1 MESGEDN
8 KITPPAENSGFEVR
22 PEDLRRLARLV
33 DDNNLSELRYEDG
46 DLRITLRTAAFFRP
60 AAPGSVLAPATAFA
74 HDDSLF
80 HEEEMPLDALPGG
93 LAAAAD
99 DLLRIEAP
107 VMGVFYR
114 SPAPSEPHFVEV
126 GDAIEVGQIIG
137 MIEAMKVFSEIPA
150 EVAGIVREMPARNGA
165 LVQPGDP
172 LILVELTE

>member
-1 MESGEDN
+1 MTSGDDN
-8 KITPPAENSGFEVR
+8 TSTPPADDAGFGAL
-22 PEDLRRLARLV
+22 PDDLRRLARLV

-60 AAPGSVLAPATAFA
+60 AAPGSVPAAAAPSA
-74 HDDSLF
+74 
-80 HEEEMPLDALPGG
+80 HEEIVLHDEEIPLEEALPGG
-93 LAAAAD
+93 AAAD

-114 SPAPSEPHFVEV
+114 SPAPGEPHFVEV

-150 EVAGIVREMPARNGA
+150 EVAGIVREIPARNGA

-172 LILVELTE
+172 LILVELAE